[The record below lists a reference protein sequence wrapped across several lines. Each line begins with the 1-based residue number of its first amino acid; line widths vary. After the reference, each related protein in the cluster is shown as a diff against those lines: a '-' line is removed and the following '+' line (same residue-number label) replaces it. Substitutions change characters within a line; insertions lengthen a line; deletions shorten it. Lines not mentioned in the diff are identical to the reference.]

1 VIKLAA
7 RLGVVVSM
15 VALASLDA
23 AGAEQ
28 TRPPPPVNVVT
39 VQPAA
44 PANAQLEPDDLPPP
58 QLEVVSR
65 SSVIDMPAI
74 PEFRLAAAE
83 PGFHTPRELQ
93 VRGAPLLGTEIKVK
107 GYVTWIYSCRAALA
121 AANPRLAPSAILRA
135 IDEDPALCEQ
145 PKIYLGDTRDT
156 PRSASIWVVDMP
168 RSPNQ
173 LERKML
179 SKDELRAW
187 PEPPS
192 VAVGDY
198 VVVTGTWAL
207 RSPHA
212 EHHSDGLLVYRA
224 VAPAAAPAAA
234 DAAPPLASAATEP
247 ASEVITTPPLRK
259 VVDASVRE
267 LSIHHLNACNK
278 AIAGKRYDAA
288 IAACQEATRTWEGN
302 HLAWYARAGAH
313 MAKREWHEA
322 QAAIEHAVAQRPDL
336 AMYQLYHGM
345 ALYEVAQLQ
354 VRAEL
359 ARKQHRRPD
368 EVSIDPSVLHAG
380 QLDAARDALLRA
392 VKLAPD
398 LWRAHYYLGRIHRD
412 LDEPRLAAEQL
423 TQTVKTHPGYRFGYV
438 ALVEL
443 YRRWGYVDQSLVVA
457 TLGTLRVPAAEAAD
471 LWLQV
476 AMAYDAKAAD
486 DKAIAAIGKALAA
499 RPDDTYAKLQ
509 RGRIY
514 FRKGEIDSA
523 RRDLEDVAK
532 AADPKLDAARQLAA
546 QMLLLLTSGRPAH
559 NAMNKSSC
567 TASNICVI
575 LPAPNSGWAG
585 ENPLTRL

>member
-1 VIKLAA
+1 
-7 RLGVVVSM
+7 M
-15 VALASLDA
+15 VALDSLEA
-23 AGAEQ
+23 AGAEE

-39 VQPAA
+39 VRPVT

-65 SSVIDMPAI
+65 TSVIDMPAI
-74 PEFRLAAAE
+74 PDFRLAAAE

-107 GYVTWIYSCRAALA
+107 GYVTWIYSCRAALT

-135 IDEDPALCEQ
+135 IEEDPALCEQ

-156 PRSASIWVVDMP
+156 PRSASLWVVDMP

-179 SKDELRAW
+179 SKDELKAW
-187 PEPPS
+187 PEPPR

-207 RSPHA
+207 QSPHA
-212 EHHSDGLLVYRA
+212 EHRSDGLLVYRA
-224 VAPAAAPAAA
+224 IAPATPAAAAG
-234 DAAPPLASAATEP
+234 AAPVASTATEP
-247 ASEVITTPPLRK
+247 ASDAVPTPPLRGI
-259 VVDASVRE
+259 VDPSVRE
-267 LSIHHLNACNK
+267 LSIHHLNECNK
-278 AIAGKRYDAA
+278 AIAAKRYDAA
-288 IAACQEATRTWEGN
+288 IAACQEATRTWQGN

-313 MAKREWHEA
+313 MAKREWREA
-322 QAAIEHAVAQRPDL
+322 QVAVEHAVAQRPGL

-368 EVSIDPSVLHAG
+368 EVVIGPSALHAG

-392 VKLAPD
+392 VRLAPE

-423 TQTVKTHPGYRFGYV
+423 TQTVKTHPGYRFGYI

-457 TLGTLRVPAAEAAD
+457 TLGTLRVAAAEAAD

-486 DKAIAAIGKALAA
+486 DKAIAAIDKVLAA
-499 RPDDTYAKLQ
+499 RPDDIYAKFQ

-514 FRKGEIDSA
+514 FRKGEIASA
-523 RRDLEDVAK
+523 RRDLEDVAR
-532 AADPKLDAARQLAA
+532 AADPKMAAARQLAA
-546 QMLLLLTSGRPAH
+546 QMLLLLTSDRPAH
-559 NAMNKSSC
+559 SAMNKSSC

-575 LPAPNSGWAG
+575 LPPPNSSWAG